1 MTDGISASK
10 VAIVASNPL
19 LRKLPMNDDAVAVS
33 RPGQVSLTLQ
43 PTTAHE
49 RSGLRVSVIAVG
61 DELLSGRVADN
72 NSRWLARELTA
83 LGLEVHRLIVVSDS
97 REEIGQVIR
106 ECSALSDLVVV
117 AGGLGGTADD
127 VTREG
132 ISDAF
137 GVDLVLD
144 DELVQWVATECKWSN
159 REFAMRSALL
169 PRGAQILANPL
180 DGAFPFQMSNVLAL
194 PGFPEELRSIMHVLS
209 PGLRQLTRDQVVQIA
224 CDATEDR
231 IAAVMD
237 AFLAR
242 HTSVRLGS
250 YPVRVGDAPRVNL
263 VLRSRNDPALHE
275 AVRWLRRQLA
285 ERNITARRR

>member
-1 MTDGISASK
+1 MSADG
-10 VAIVASNPL
+10 
-19 LRKLPMNDDAVAVS
+19 VAVS
-33 RPGQVSLTLQ
+33 RPGGVSLTLQ
-43 PTTAHE
+43 PTVAHDHK
-49 RSGLRVSVIAVG
+49 SLRVTVIAVG

-72 NSRWLARELTA
+72 NSRWLARELTG
-83 LGLEVHRLIVVSDS
+83 LGLEVHRLMVVSDTKD
-97 REEIGQVIR
+97 EIGQVVR

-137 GVDLVLD
+137 GVDLVFD
-144 DELVQWVATECKWSN
+144 NELVQWVATECKWPN
-159 REFAMRSALL
+159 REFAMRSARL
-169 PRGAQILANPL
+169 PRGAQVLANPL
-180 DGAFPFQMSNVLAL
+180 DGAFPFQMNNVLAL

-231 IAAVMD
+231 MAAVMD

-242 HTSVRLGS
+242 HSSVRLGS
-250 YPVRVGDAPRVNL
+250 YPVRVGEAPRVNL
-263 VLRSRNDPALHE
+263 VLRSRNDPALRE

-285 ERNITARRR
+285 ERNITAWRR